1 MTEDIGQEIRRL
13 SWERA
18 ELARDMDVA
27 IEQGIYIGQEVWGK
41 LDALTE
47 RIRELRLR
55 LEALE
60 AETGE
65 A

>member
-18 ELARDMDVA
+18 ALARDMDVA
-27 IEQGIYIGQEVWGK
+27 IEQGISIGQEVWGK

-47 RIRELRLR
+47 RIRERR
-55 LEALE
+55 WRRKREKHE
-60 AETGE
+60 H
-65 A
+65 